1 MRNNLF
7 IRFLC
12 SIPVILVLLYFI
24 PFLGI
29 CLILFRYYVYRNKKI
44 YLTSIYLLISGLIVL
59 IPKLVNFI
67 LNRLNIK
74 NISYLNTFFAS
85 KFYKSLVPYSKLL
98 ITLGIISLILSVIFK
113 NIYDK
118 LKSKVNNTINSY
130 VKESAKN
137 DAIISEKNDLLMKE
151 KREKALNTH
160 VVKCPYC
167 GSNNMLVQQTGIC
180 SYCRK
185 PLEYKKTNKL

>member
-1 MRNNLF
+1 MNKF
-7 IRFLC
+7 FKILC
-12 SIPVILVLLYFI
+12 SLPVILITLYFI

-74 NISYLNTFFAS
+74 NISYLNTFFVS

>member
-1 MRNNLF
+1 MNKFLK
-7 IRFLC
+7 ILC
-12 SIPVILVLLYFI
+12 SLPVILLILYFI

-74 NISYLNTFFAS
+74 NISYLNTFFTS

-98 ITLGIISLILSVIFK
+98 ITLGIISLILSVIIK

-185 PLEYKKTNKL
+185 PLEYKKTDEL